1 MQICTHMHHKY
12 SHACILLCILD
23 SALAQGTF
31 ILKIKERMASQIS
44 DKSASHLLRSS
55 DYEVIEIIKSHQSL

>member
-12 SHACILLCILD
+12 PHACILLRILD

-31 ILKIKERMASQIS
+31 ILKIRERMPSEIS
-44 DKSASHLLRSS
+44 DKSTSHLYDASRWICQ
-55 DYEVIEIIKSHQSL
+55 ETTIGI